1 MNLRMPFV
9 VCSLAVGLSGEAAA
23 QQCNQGQS
31 LNGLS
36 VLLQGKT
43 VCAALAADRW
53 QEYHATSLALIDSK
67 RGPGHSVDPTEQVG
81 TWSIVTTGPV
91 SNPREQVR
99 HSYTG
104 GTSYQ
109 YRVCQV
115 GATYTFQQVS
125 PGSSTIT
132 GATIQPGQGPCP

>member
-1 MNLRMPFV
+1 MNLRMSFV
-9 VCSLAVGLSGEAAA
+9 VCSLAAGLSGEAAA
-23 QQCNQGQS
+23 QPCIQGQS

-53 QEYHATSLALIDSK
+53 QEYHATGLALIDYK
-67 RGPGHSVDPTEQVG
+67 RGPGHPVDPTEQVG
-81 TWSIVTTGPV
+81 TWSIITTGPA
-91 SNPREQVR
+91 SNPREEVR

-109 YRVCQV
+109 YRVCQI

-125 PGSSTIT
+125 PGSTTIT
-132 GATIQPGQGPCP
+132 GATILSGSVACP